1 MNITCHK
8 MLRGL
13 REGLNG
19 QPANN
24 IMPVRYLS
32 DCYLHNA
39 YVMGNGLHTHAPSLP
54 MHPQQPLRLDEHT
67 IPDTLGAAVI
77 QFPASE
83 ESLGSPNVIRA
94 WC

>member
-1 MNITCHK
+1 MNLTLHT

-13 REGLNG
+13 RKGLNG
-19 QPANN
+19 QSTKS

-54 MHPQQPLRLDEHT
+54 MHLQQSLRLDGHT

-83 ESLGSPNVIRA
+83 ESLGSPNGIRA

>member
-1 MNITCHK
+1 MNITCHT

-39 YVMGNGLHTHAPSLP
+39 YRMHYGLHTHVPSLP
-54 MHPQQPLRLDEHT
+54 MHQLSLRLDEHA
-67 IPDTLGAAVI
+67 ISDTLGAAAI
-77 QFPASE
+77 QFPDFEGSI
-83 ESLGSPNVIRA
+83 GSPDSNHA
-94 WC
+94 W